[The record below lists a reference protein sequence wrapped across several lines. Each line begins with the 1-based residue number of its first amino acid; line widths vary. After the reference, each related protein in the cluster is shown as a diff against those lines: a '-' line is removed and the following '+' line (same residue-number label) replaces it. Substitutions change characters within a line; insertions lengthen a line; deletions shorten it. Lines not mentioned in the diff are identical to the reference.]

1 MKKLGRSG
9 EKVRDDGR
17 RRNRGMEGLKEGV
30 CEVNK
35 DMGELSLNIEW

>member
-1 MKKLGRSG
+1 MKKLRRSG

-17 RRNRGMEGLKEGV
+17 RRNRRKRGGSVRVKEGV

-35 DMGELSLNIEW
+35 DM